1 MARGAS
7 GFERALPSSHPP
19 FLHAR
24 HSSFFLTPAVV
35 DIGPKYTMA
44 GRRPRGSGI
53 RGPHSALTDFL
64 AANNISAQ
72 EIRDSYRDRVQRAE
86 QDTAAAADNGEGPS
100 NAGEDV
106 EEDLQA
112 ESSAMAAERT
122 RKRKRNQDE
131 AIAKIKKGKEA
142 KKISKKKKKK
152 GPDDES
158 DEDFMDMYKKATKLP
173 GQLENC
179 ELCDKRFTVTPYSQ
193 AGPEGGLLCTPCGK
207 ELKKEVKAQEKANK
221 PVVRKGRRKIES
233 NRLDG
238 LTVRGPKSLQQLCIE
253 KLAKHSEDIDE
264 LGEMPENIMNK
275 ISEIFSKKRAMNST
289 TMKLFLQPDMDTVA
303 IHEAAL
309 LETEDYDQ
317 IFAICPTVKKL
328 SLRNCCQ
335 FKDSNVDY
343 LIEKAKSLVDIQLL
357 GANLVANDK
366 WIELFIAR
374 GQDLKSLKL
383 EWLDAAFDDQAVEG
397 LTTFCPNIERLKL
410 ERCKKLGVDSIDA
423 IARLQQL
430 EHLTLRFYEQVPR
443 DKLIHLITSVGA
455 HLRTLCLEHF
465 LDGDSDPTD
474 DVLDT
479 IHKTCRHLSK
489 FRFSENNECTDD
501 GYVRLFTN
509 WPNPPLRY
517 IDVNSLRD
525 LDNTNPEGPEDY
537 PIGLASGGFQALMA
551 HSGSRLEYLD
561 ISSCRHISHATF
573 ADMFD
578 GTKQYPYLR
587 EINVS
592 FCPVVDTQVIAGIFR
607 CCPQLQKVVTFGCFQ
622 VADVVVPRGIVLIG
636 APKAQDQIEQFGD
649 TVMEFQE
656 EMQREMDQMRAAGR
670 LLPMAA

>member
-1 MARGAS
+1 
-7 GFERALPSSHPP
+7 
-19 FLHAR
+19 
-24 HSSFFLTPAVV
+24 
-35 DIGPKYTMA
+35 
-44 GRRPRGSGI
+44 
-53 RGPHSALTDFL
+53 
-64 AANNISAQ
+64 
-72 EIRDSYRDRVQRAE
+72 
-86 QDTAAAADNGEGPS
+86 
-100 NAGEDV
+100 
-106 EEDLQA
+106 
-112 ESSAMAAERT
+112 MAAERT

-142 KKISKKKKKK
+142 KKKSSKKKK
-152 GPDDES
+152 GPDDGS
-158 DEDFMDMYKKATKLP
+158 DEDFMDMYKKAKKLP

-193 AGPEGGLLCTPCGK
+193 AAPGGGLLCTPCGK
-207 ELKKEVKAQEKANK
+207 ELKKEVKAQEKAKK

-238 LTVRGPKSLQQLCIE
+238 MTVRGPKSLQQLCIE

-328 SLRNCCQ
+328 ALRNCCQ

-397 LTTFCPNIERLKL
+397 LTTFCPNLERLKL

-423 IARLQQL
+423 IARLEQL
-430 EHLTLRFYEQVPR
+430 EHLTLRYYDQIPR
-443 DKLIHLITSVGA
+443 EKLIHLITSVGA

-465 LDGDSDPTD
+465 LDGNSDPSD
-474 DVLDT
+474 DVLDA

-501 GYVRLFTN
+501 GYVQLFTN
-509 WPNPPLRY
+509 WSNPPLRY

-525 LDNTNPEGPEDY
+525 LDNTNPDGPEDY

-573 ADMFD
+573 TDMFD

-587 EINVS
+587 EINLS
-592 FCPVVDTQVIAGIFR
+592 FCPVVDTQIIAGIFR

-622 VADVVVPRGIVLIG
+622 VTDVVVPRGIVLIG
-636 APKAQDQIEQFGD
+636 APKAQDQLEQFGD
-649 TVMEFQE
+649 TVMAFQE
-656 EMQREMDQMRAAGR
+656 EMQREMDSMRAAGR
-670 LLPMAA
+670 LVPTMG

>member
-1 MARGAS
+1 MS
-7 GFERALPSSHPP
+7 GNR
-19 FLHAR
+19 
-24 HSSFFLTPAVV
+24 
-35 DIGPKYTMA
+35 A

-86 QDTAAAADNGEGPS
+86 QDAADNGEGPS

-106 EEDLQA
+106 EADLQA
-112 ESSAMAAERT
+112 ESSAMAAERS

-142 KKISKKKKKK
+142 KKKSKKKKKK

-158 DEDFMDMYKKATKLP
+158 DEDFMDMYKKAKKLP

-207 ELKKEVKAQEKANK
+207 ELKKTAKAQEKAKQK

-238 LTVRGPKSLQQLCIE
+238 MAIRGPKSLQQLCIE

-264 LGEMPENIMNK
+264 LGEMPESIMNK
-275 ISEIFSKKRAMNST
+275 ISEIFSKKRAMNPT
-289 TMKLFLQPDMDTVA
+289 TMKLFLQPDMDSVA
-303 IHEAAL
+303 IHEAAY
-309 LETEDYDQ
+309 LETEDFDQ
-317 IFAICPTVKKL
+317 IFAVCPTVKKL

-357 GANLVANDK
+357 GANLVSNDK

-374 GQDLKSLKL
+374 GPDLKSLKV
-383 EWLDAAFDDQAVEG
+383 EWLDAAFDDQAVEA
-397 LTTFCPNIERLKL
+397 LTTFCPNIERLKI

-423 IARLQQL
+423 IARLEQL
-430 EHLTLRFYEQVPR
+430 EHLTLRFYEQVPHE
-443 DKLIHLITSVGA
+443 KLIHMITSVGA

-465 LDGDSDPTD
+465 LDNDSESMDE
-474 DVLDT
+474 VLDA
-479 IHKTCRHLSK
+479 IHKTCRHVTK
-489 FRFSENNECTDD
+489 FRFSENSECTDD
-501 GYVRLFTN
+501 GYVNLFTN
-509 WPNPPLRY
+509 WTNPPLHY
-517 IDVNSLRD
+517 VDVNSLRD
-525 LDNTNPEGPEDY
+525 MDNTNPDGPEDY
-537 PIGLASGGFQALMA
+537 PVGLGSGGFQALMA

-573 ADMFD
+573 TDMFD
-578 GTKQYPYLR
+578 GKKQYPHLR
-587 EINVS
+587 EINLS
-592 FCPVVDTQVIAGIFR
+592 FCPVVDTQVVAGIFR
-607 CCPQLQKVVTFGCFQ
+607 CCPQLQKLVTFGCFQ
-622 VADVVVPRGIVLIG
+622 VANVVVPKGIVLIG

-649 TVMEFQE
+649 TVMEFQQE
-656 EMQREMDQMRAAGR
+656 LHKEMEQLRAAGR
-670 LLPMAA
+670 LMPVAA